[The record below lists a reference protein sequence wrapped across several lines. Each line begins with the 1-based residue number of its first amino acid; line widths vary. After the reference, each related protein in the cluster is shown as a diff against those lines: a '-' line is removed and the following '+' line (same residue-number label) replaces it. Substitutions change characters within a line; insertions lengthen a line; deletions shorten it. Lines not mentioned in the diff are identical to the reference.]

1 MKLFI
6 TKLKQKN
13 HWESNNSTVLFFFK
27 KKGGDIYWLKKEI
40 AELKSVDKIL
50 KDALVFFVQDRK
62 NWKRMVYS
70 LISTAILK
78 GDAAIE
84 NFISK
89 NNA

>member
-27 KKGGDIYWLKKEI
+27 RGGDIYWLKKEI

-78 GDAAIE
+78 GEAAIE